1 VQCLA
6 VYTDGVSRPLREWLP
21 VRRFV
26 VADTSMR
33 PALEPGDRLLVCSR
47 SWPWRGAA
55 NARLRPGDIVVFR
68 EPDRHLSFA
77 VKRIAS
83 VTPAG
88 GVEVRGDNVN
98 VSRDSRAFG
107 PLTRA
112 QIVGRVIYRY
122 LPRQRRGR
130 PR

>member
-1 VQCLA
+1 V
-6 VYTDGVSRPLREWLP
+6 GRPLLDWLP

-33 PALEPGDRLLVCSR
+33 PALEPGDRVLVWNR
-47 SWPWRGAA
+47 LWPWPGAA
-55 NARLRPGDIVVFR
+55 NASLRPGDLVVFR
-68 EPDRHLSFA
+68 EPDRHLSFV

-88 GVEVRGDNVN
+88 GLEVRGDNVN

-107 PLTRA
+107 PLA
-112 QIVGRVIYRY
+112 PGQIVGRVIYRY
-122 LPRQRRGR
+122 LPRARRGR